1 MKLVNAKLWGWA
13 GLILLLGVW
22 TFVAFNAR
30 SRELNADE
38 GFYLA
43 ASKAALQG
51 ELPYRDY
58 AYTMMPLLPIL
69 QAPLLAYTGF
79 SLSGLRLAMILT
91 STLALLVAYCLTQ
104 RRWMDC
110 LLLLLLPLAPH
121 ATSFLCI
128 GKTYAMAQLLLLL
141 SAAAFLIPAGSRIRL
156 LWLCFFGVL
165 AVGVRLTM
173 GPSVGV
179 LGLAFWWLYR
189 KELRWMWFLTPFIL
203 TMLILGPFVFSDPAL
218 FLFWNWQYHMSTLVA
233 RHDHNYWR
241 ALLSFAP
248 GIYIVL
254 TGGLY
259 LAIKEKREFI
269 GSVFFLAAFIGVIAN
284 VFVGVYDEYVTPF
297 LLLGLVGLSR
307 VVIWNRIGKGLV
319 IVGLV
324 VSCLCFHLA
333 PDEKS
338 CESARDAAM
347 FLKAHT
353 KATDVVLATMP
364 EVPIEAGRPLY
375 KNLVMGKFTLNAE
388 MSDKAVHH
396 LKMVTP
402 GDVVSAIQSR
412 APAAVVWSTAYSS
425 NFDYT
430 LPSLRIMRPEWR
442 KSMFAELEKNYYQAY
457 HNKWFVI
464 YLLGKAPR
472 ELPRTE
478 VRGIGAGPKGLPF
491 RRNLAVGP

>member
-1 MKLVNAKLWGWA
+1 
-13 GLILLLGVW
+13 
-22 TFVAFNAR
+22 
-30 SRELNADE
+30 
-38 GFYLA
+38 
-43 ASKAALQG
+43 
-51 ELPYRDY
+51 
-58 AYTMMPLLPIL
+58 
-69 QAPLLAYTGF
+69 
-79 SLSGLRLAMILT
+79 MILT
-91 STLALLVAYCLTQ
+91 SSLALLVAYSMT
-104 RRWMDC
+104 RRRGADC
-110 LLLLLLPLAPH
+110 LLLLLLPLAPY

-189 KELRWMWFLTPFIL
+189 KELRWTWFLTPFIL

-218 FLFWNWQYHMSTLVA
+218 FLFWNWKYHIATLIP
-233 RHDHNYWR
+233 RHTHNYWSS
-241 ALLSFAP
+241 LLSFAP
-248 GIYIVL
+248 GVY
-254 TGGLY
+254 
-259 LAIKEKREFI
+259 I
-269 GSVFFLAAFIGVIAN
+269 GSVGGLCLLVNNGKKE
-284 VFVGVYDEYVTPF
+284 FVGTTFLVAALVGIVANISVGIYAEYVVPF

-412 APAAVVWSTAYSS
+412 APVAVVWSTAYSD

-491 RRNLAVGP
+491 RRSLAVGP